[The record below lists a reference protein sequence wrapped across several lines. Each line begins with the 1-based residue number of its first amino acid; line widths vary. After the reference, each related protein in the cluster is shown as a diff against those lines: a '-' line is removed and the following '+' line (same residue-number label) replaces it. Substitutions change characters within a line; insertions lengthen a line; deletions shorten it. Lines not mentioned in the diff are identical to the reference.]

1 MTVEPITKPRKVA
14 NDYTPQHASLYEA
27 LRAAQES
34 LPEVA
39 KNRTAKVKGR
49 SKNGNEFEYS
59 YKYADITDVLSA
71 VRPHFAK
78 HGLTILQPT
87 RIDGNALQVATR
99 IVHDVTGQFEES
111 IYPVAAIG
119 ADHQALGS
127 ALTYARRYAL
137 CSMIG
142 LAPDEDTDGQTAAA
156 SGSPQSDRRRSN
168 VVTNPATGKKIDTEN
183 ARNQRPEWDRFTDT
197 VQGFIDA
204 RDDDGLRAWYT
215 SDKTA
220 KYVAGWVY
228 RDQAEEHFEKA
239 IDEIAARERA

>member
-1 MTVEPITKPRKVA
+1 MTVAQIKPKREE
-14 NDYTPQHASLYEA
+14 TPEREEFAGLYEA
-27 LRAAQES
+27 LRAAQAT
-34 LPEVA
+34 LPEVG
-39 KNRTAKVKGR
+39 KNRTAKVKGK
-49 SKNGNEFEYS
+49 SKSGNEFEYS

-99 IVHDVTGQFEES
+99 IVHDKTGQFEES

-142 LAPDEDTDGQTAAA
+142 LAPDEDVDGQHAAA
-156 SGSPQSDRRRSN
+156 SGAAGGQSSPSTSPTRQQQTNASQAKKADVWPRFVEKLRS
-168 VVTNPATGKKIDTEN
+168 
-183 ARNQRPEWDRFTDT
+183 FTDLDELERWWS
-197 VQGFIDA
+197 DA
-204 RDDDGLRAWYT
+204 STQRAVDAMPGLWPEQA
-215 SDKTA
+215 
-220 KYVAGWVY
+220 
-228 RDQAEEHFEKA
+228 AEEYEKKQEA
-239 IDEIAARERA
+239 LASAGAP

>member
-142 LAPDEDTDGQTAAA
+142 LAPDEDADGQNAANSGPPPRQHHSEPRTNA
-156 SGSPQSDRRRSN
+156 SQ
-168 VVTNPATGKKIDTEN
+168 AKKADVWPRFVEKL
-183 ARNQRPEWDRFTDT
+183 RGFTDLDELERWWSSAST
-197 VQGFIDA
+197 QAAVDA
-204 RDDDGLRAWYT
+204 MPGTWPE
-215 SDKTA
+215 
-220 KYVAGWVY
+220 
-228 RDQAEEHFEKA
+228 QAHEEYEKA
-239 IDEIAARERA
+239 QERLMNAGRP

>member
-1 MTVEPITKPRKVA
+1 MTVEPITKARKGA
-14 NDYTPQHASLYEA
+14 GEYTPQYASLYEA

-39 KNRTAKVKGR
+39 KNRTAKVKGK
-49 SKNGNEFEYS
+49 SKTGNEFEYS

-111 IYPVAAIG
+111 LYPVAAIG

-142 LAPDEDTDGQTAAA
+142 LAPDEDADGQNAAA
-156 SGSPQSDRRRSN
+156 SGPPRQE
-168 VVTNPATGKKIDTEN
+168 P
-183 ARNQRPEWDRFTDT
+183 QRPSAHAARKTDMWPRFVEKVRGFTDLDELEVWWASAST
-197 VQGFIDA
+197 QTAVDA
-204 RDDDGLRAWYT
+204 MPGTWPEQAHEEYEKQQEKL
-215 SDKTA
+215 
-220 KYVAGWVY
+220 AGAG
-228 RDQAEEHFEKA
+228 RP
-239 IDEIAARERA
+239 